1 MHPITLSRKRK
12 LTIFTVILFLSV
24 SCVLQVRA
32 QDKCKPKLK
41 ANRHKTFTYA
51 GKERIEESYEYGV
64 YSVSIKKGK
73 IDTVS
78 VHKGDQFI
86 TTFLSQYNNIVSTSI
101 DYSIDGVT
109 YTDTLDLNTNT
120 RKVKYDYYG
129 NFTSAQLFTTYNHST
144 GAQVYYDVYGADSL
158 YVNRY
163 DNGQVQ
169 KMIWVD
175 YGTEYARKQWNMEGK
190 LLYEKYHSRETTYEP
205 PGLLHSQQYD
215 TLMDGRT
222 IHCKTT
228 WYENGAPES
237 VTYFYDGKPCLVWS
251 YYDRSGK
258 LIKTAKKT
266 PLHKLPMEVREPPRA
281 YAPPD
286 PAIFRTVSIQEAY
299 QGNLNAFLHT
309 EMTRILCASSKELK
323 GNYTVRTYLNTEG
336 KMRFI
341 SVSGENSEA
350 IAPALQQMIDK
361 MDLWKP
367 TRENGRTLAL
377 VLDFRFSVTENK

>member
-1 MHPITLSRKRK
+1 MNPIILKGKRK
-12 LTIFTVILFLSV
+12 LALLIAILSLSTC
-24 SCVLQVRA
+24 CVLQVNA
-32 QDKCKPKLK
+32 QDNCKAKLK
-41 ANRHKTFTYA
+41 ANRNKSFIYE
-51 GKERIEESYEYGV
+51 GKDRIEESYEFGV

-78 VHKGDQFI
+78 VHKGNQFT
-86 TTFLSQYNNIVSTSI
+86 TTFLSQYGHIVSTSI
-101 DYSIDGVT
+101 DYLIDGVA
-109 YTDTLDLNTNT
+109 YTDTLDLNTDT

-169 KMIWVD
+169 KMIWVN

-222 IHCKTT
+222 IHCKTI

-237 VTYFYDGKPCLVWS
+237 VAYFYDGKPCHVWS

-286 PAIFRTVSIQEAY
+286 PSIFRTVSIQEAY

-309 EMTRILCASSKELK
+309 EMSRILCTSSKELK
-323 GNYTVRTYLNTEG
+323 GNYTVRTYLNIEG
-336 KMRFI
+336 RMRF
-341 SVSGENSEA
+341 VSARGENIEA
-350 IAPALQQMIDK
+350 ITPALQQMIDK